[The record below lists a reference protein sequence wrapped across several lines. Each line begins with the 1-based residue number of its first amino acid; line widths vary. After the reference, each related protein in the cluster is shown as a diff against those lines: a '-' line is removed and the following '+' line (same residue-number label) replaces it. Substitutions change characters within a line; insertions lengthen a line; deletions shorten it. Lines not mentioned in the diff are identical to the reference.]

1 MMRGIRR
8 LWIHLGVALTVFAA
22 VFLILHL
29 IARSHPLSSLDPV
42 KTVNAYAHALEDH
55 NGRLAATYAI
65 FQGMNRKQETVSL
78 QQNVG
83 YDPVTYFHVQGMR
96 YLSPTRAVVAVTVI
110 MGGHRQHINLAVNRY
125 DKHWMIYFP
134 KL

>member
-29 IARSHPLSSLDPV
+29 TARSHPLSSLGPV
-42 KTVNAYAHALEDH
+42 KTVDAYARALEDH
-55 NGRLAATYAI
+55 NGRLAAAYAI
-65 FQGMNRKQETVSL
+65 VQGMSHKQETVSL
-78 QQNVG
+78 QQDVRYN
-83 YDPVTYFHVQGMR
+83 PVTYSHVQGMR
-96 YLSPTRAVVAVTVI
+96 YLSPAHAVVAVTVI
-110 MGGHRQHINLAVNRY
+110 MGGHRQHINLAVNY
-125 DKHWMIYFP
+125 YGKHWMVYFP